1 MLKQDFEKSLL
12 DELFEASY
20 DPTLTSVSEN
30 EAREKLK
37 ARLNELTSSIDRKLP
52 SDRLVRNLSLM
63 LLGYMEC
70 KEYAL
75 FGIDFAL
82 ERKGNCVVYASV
94 IVSALEYMGR
104 KDVIEKL
111 RVKYTPDHIW
121 LVYKDD
127 SSHFEIYVNGRKSDE
142 EHDIKALIAAN
153 WNWKGFIL
161 GELGRYEEALKCF
174 DEALEINYKDSN
186 IWNNKGV
193 ILYKLG
199 KYKKALKCFD
209 EALKISPKDSIF
221 WNNKGLALY
230 QLGRYEEAIICYDEA
245 LEINTKDGNVWN
257 NKGLALYQLGR
268 YEEALK
274 CFDEALEINTKDGNV
289 WNNKGAALYQLG
301 RYEEAL
307 KCFDEALKISPKD
320 YNALKNKIITLSKL
334 GRYEEAYE
342 CLNED
347 RC

>member
-1 MLKQDFEKSLL
+1 MLKQDFEKSLV

-20 DPTLTSVSEN
+20 DSALTNIDKN
-30 EAREKLK
+30 EARKELK

-52 SDRLVRNLSLM
+52 SDKLVRNLSLM

-70 KEYAL
+70 KEHAL

-127 SSHFEIYVNGRKSDE
+127 SSYFEIYVNGRKSDE

-186 IWNNKGV
+186 VWNNKG
-193 ILYKLG
+193 
-199 KYKKALKCFD
+199 
-209 EALKISPKDSIF
+209 S
-221 WNNKGLALY
+221 ALY

-245 LEINTKDGNVWN
+245 LEINTKDGNIWN

-274 CFDEALEINTKDGNV
+274 CFDEALEINYKDSNV
-289 WNNKGAALYQLG
+289 WNNKGSALYQLG

-307 KCFDEALKISPKD
+307 KCFDEALKINPKD
-320 YNALKNKIITLSKL
+320 GNALKNKIITLSKL

-347 RC
+347 RCQ

>member
-1 MLKQDFEKSLL
+1 MKPLYAKTLNNVKYYYIVVIIMLKQDFEKSLL

-142 EHDIKALIAAN
+142 EHDIKALIATN
-153 WNWKGFIL
+153 WYNKGCVLFKL
-161 GELGRYEEALKCF
+161 DRYRKAIICF
-174 DEALEINYKDSN
+174 DKALEIYPRYSLA
-186 IWNNKGV
+186 W
-193 ILYKLG
+193 Y
-199 KYKKALKCFD
+199 
-209 EALKISPKDSIF
+209 
-221 WNNKGLALY
+221 NKGLAL
-230 QLGRYEEAIICYDEA
+230 
-245 LEINTKDGNVWN
+245 
-257 NKGLALYQLGR
+257 
-268 YEEALK
+268 
-274 CFDEALEINTKDGNV
+274 
-289 WNNKGAALYQLG
+289 
-301 RYEEAL
+301 
-307 KCFDEALKISPKD
+307 
-320 YNALKNKIITLSKL
+320 SKL
-334 GRYEEAYE
+334 GRDEEAMKCKEKAAEIDTRYS
-342 CLNED
+342 D
-347 RC
+347 TWW